1 MQFDEQ
7 EMPQTFVVLRTMLN
21 QTCLCCSLSKAVLVY
36 LLTGL
41 GGVLCCGA
49 GAAGILSAQQSC
61 QVLRKNNC
69 LSRGHHEEETERA
82 THRPNT

>member
-7 EMPQTFVVLRTMLN
+7 EMPQIFVGLSTMLD
-21 QTCLCCSLSKAVLVY
+21 QTCLSCSLSKAVFVY
-36 LLTGL
+36 LITGL

-61 QVLRKNNC
+61 QVLRKN
-69 LSRGHHEEETERA
+69 
-82 THRPNT
+82 